1 MRKLIISEN
10 EKKQILNLHIKK
22 TKRFSLNEDTGC
34 PCADGTTSEMCCSS
48 DVSTKTVTVD
58 PSKVMELEKT
68 VKDAQSQLEMINR
81 QKDEQAKKEQI
92 ASLQKKFDDT
102 YNRLL
107 SPEFNK
113 MSKVQKNE
121 VLSTKKQLET
131 QLAKLQGLEIQQPT
145 QERTTDQKVGAWVG
159 IASSI
164 LALFTTLTQQF
175 KKPQGS

>member
-10 EKKQILNLHIKK
+10 EKKRILNLHSKK

-34 PCADGTTSEMCCSS
+34 PCPDGTTSEMCCSS
-48 DVSTKTVTVD
+48 EVTTKTVTVD
-58 PSKVMELEKT
+58 PSKVTELEKT
-68 VKDAQSQLEMINR
+68 VKDAQSELDKINR
-81 QKDEQAKKEQI
+81 QKDEQLKKEQI

-145 QERTTDQKVGAWVG
+145 QERTTDQKVNAWIT

-164 LALFTTLTQQF
+164 LSLYNTVLLSF
-175 KKPQGS
+175 KNPQ